1 MHKMMTTTE
10 SYYDDADDD
19 HHLHKNATPPAENIP
34 PGLKD
39 KLSRREG
46 DDCGN
51 KLSRGGESDDADG
64 VSLLAAASCD

>member
-1 MHKMMTTTE
+1 MTTTE
-10 SYYDDADDD
+10 SHYDDADDD
-19 HHLHKNATPPAENIP
+19 HHLHNNATPPAENIPP

-51 KLSRGGESDDADG
+51 KLSRGGESDDTDG